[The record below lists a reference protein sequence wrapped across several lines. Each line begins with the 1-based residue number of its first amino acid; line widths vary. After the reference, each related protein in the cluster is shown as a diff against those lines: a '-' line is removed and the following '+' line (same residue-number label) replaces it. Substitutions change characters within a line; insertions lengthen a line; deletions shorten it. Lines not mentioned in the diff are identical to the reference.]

1 MQIWRIQAG
10 GIFRPAAGRASTLFR
25 VRGHAAAG
33 AVERSSV
40 VGLASRSWVRW
51 DIETALRQSAS
62 SRSQR
67 RTKVNDRWIV
77 DFRFRWSGSG
87 QRGLASDVLARY
99 ATELGTPMSQQNAL
113 DRFAGK
119 RIGDVTASAEQLVGR
134 PLPGFADELQRRTL
148 KAFET
153 SLREVR
159 GVEAFLQHQHLPRC
173 LASSS
178 TPKRIEFCLSLLKL
192 GSYFGDNIF
201 SADQV
206 ARGKPYPDIFL
217 LAADRMDAD
226 RTTAVVI
233 EDSPGGVQ
241 AALAAGMRVIGL
253 LTATH
258 LRHDHREKLRAAGT
272 ELVAADYNEVSKI
285 LATL

>member
-1 MQIWRIQAG
+1 M
-10 GIFRPAAGRASTLFR
+10 T
-25 VRGHAAAG
+25 
-33 AVERSSV
+33 
-40 VGLASRSWVRW
+40 VGLL
-51 DIETALRQSAS
+51 IF
-62 SRSQR
+62 
-67 RTKVNDRWIV
+67 
-77 DFRFRWSGSG
+77 DFDGVVADSE
-87 QRGLASDVLARY
+87 GLANDVLARY
-99 ATELGTPMSQQNAL
+99 VTELGTPISQQNAQ

-119 RIGDVTASAEQLVGR
+119 RIADVTSSLEQIVGR

-148 KAFET
+148 KAFEA

-159 GVEAFLQHQHLPRC
+159 GVGAFLHDHQDLPRC
-173 LASSS
+173 IASSS

-206 ARGKPYPDIFL
+206 ARGKPHPDIFQ
-217 LAADRMDAD
+217 LAADRMNAD

-241 AALAAGMRVIGL
+241 GALAAGMRVIGL
-253 LTATH
+253 LAATH
-258 LRHDHREKLRAAGT
+258 LRHDHREKLRAAGA
-272 ELVAADYNEVSKI
+272 ELLAADYNEVSKI

>member
-1 MQIWRIQAG
+1 M
-10 GIFRPAAGRASTLFR
+10 T
-25 VRGHAAAG
+25 
-33 AVERSSV
+33 
-40 VGLASRSWVRW
+40 VGLL
-51 DIETALRQSAS
+51 IF
-62 SRSQR
+62 
-67 RTKVNDRWIV
+67 
-77 DFRFRWSGSG
+77 DFDGVVADSE
-87 QRGLASDVLARY
+87 GLANDVLARY
-99 ATELGTPMSQQNAL
+99 VTELGTPISQQNAQ

-119 RIGDVTASAEQLVGR
+119 RIADVTSSLEQIVGR

-159 GVEAFLQHQHLPRC
+159 GVGAFLHEHQDLPRC
-173 LASSS
+173 IASSS
-178 TPKRIEFCLSLLKL
+178 APKRIQFCLSLLKL

-206 ARGKPYPDIFL
+206 ARGKPHPDIFL
-217 LAADRMDAD
+217 LAADRMNAD

-253 LTATH
+253 LAATH
-258 LRHDHREKLRAAGT
+258 LRHDHREKLRAAGA
-272 ELVAADYNEVSKI
+272 ELLAADYNEVSKI

>member
-1 MQIWRIQAG
+1 M
-10 GIFRPAAGRASTLFR
+10 T
-25 VRGHAAAG
+25 
-33 AVERSSV
+33 
-40 VGLASRSWVRW
+40 VGLL
-51 DIETALRQSAS
+51 IF
-62 SRSQR
+62 
-67 RTKVNDRWIV
+67 
-77 DFRFRWSGSG
+77 DFDGVVADSE
-87 QRGLASDVLARY
+87 GLASDVLARY
-99 ATELGTPMSQQNAL
+99 ATELGTPMSQQKAL

-119 RIGDVTASAEQLVGR
+119 RIGDVTASVEQLVGR

-153 SLREVR
+153 GLREVR
-159 GVEAFLQHQHLPRC
+159 GVGAFLREHPDLPRC

-178 TPKRIEFCLSLLKL
+178 APKRIEFCLSLLKL
-192 GSYFGDNIF
+192 GSYFSDNIF

-226 RTTAVVI
+226 RTTTVVI

-253 LTATH
+253 LAATH
-258 LRHDHREKLRAAGT
+258 VRHDHREKLRAAGT
-272 ELVAADYNEVSKI
+272 ELLAADYKEVSKI

>member
-1 MQIWRIQAG
+1 M
-10 GIFRPAAGRASTLFR
+10 T
-25 VRGHAAAG
+25 
-33 AVERSSV
+33 
-40 VGLASRSWVRW
+40 VGLL
-51 DIETALRQSAS
+51 IF
-62 SRSQR
+62 
-67 RTKVNDRWIV
+67 
-77 DFRFRWSGSG
+77 DFDGVIADSE
-87 QRGLASDVLARY
+87 GLANEVLARY

-119 RIGDVTASAEQLVGR
+119 RIRDVTASVEQLVGR
-134 PLPGFADELQRRTL
+134 PLPGFTDELQRRTL

-153 SLREVR
+153 GLREVC
-159 GVEAFLQHQHLPRC
+159 GVGAFLHEHRNLPRC
-173 LASSS
+173 IASSS
-178 TPKRIEFCLSLLKL
+178 APERIKFCVSLLKL

-206 ARGKPYPDIFL
+206 ARGKPHPDIFQ
-217 LAADRMDAD
+217 LAADRMNAD

-253 LTATH
+253 LAATH
-258 LRHDHREKLRAAGT
+258 LRHDHREKLRAAGA
-272 ELVAADYNEVSKI
+272 ELLAADYNEVSKI